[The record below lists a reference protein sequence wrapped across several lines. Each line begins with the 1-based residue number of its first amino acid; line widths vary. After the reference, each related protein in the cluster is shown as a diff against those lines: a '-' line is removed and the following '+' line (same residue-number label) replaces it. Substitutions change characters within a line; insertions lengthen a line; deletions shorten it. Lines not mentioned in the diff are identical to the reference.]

1 MNQAQN
7 STMWRY
13 WGKAKPADANDGD
26 RYHLLP
32 FHSLDVAACGWVLM
46 SDDYPW
52 AKKISESLG
61 IPAAQFRRIFTFFL
75 ALHDLGKFARGF
87 QSQVTG
93 LSDDLVAPVA
103 GYSYKN
109 EKLRHDSMGFL
120 LWLDGEELQAVF
132 SEHFGS
138 ERIYKNKQ
146 LKIWFEIVTGHHG
159 KPPQV
164 RGDVASAFFH
174 RDDIKAATDFAS
186 EVISRWLLPEDLK
199 IFEDKTV
206 EKKLKEQSW
215 LLAGLAVL
223 ADWQGSN
230 QTYFPY
236 RARPLAFSD
245 YWNDYAVPSAI
256 NALEQA
262 GLSPRPVTEFKD
274 IRQLFPFISKPT
286 PLQRYAIEQP
296 LSDKPQLFILEDV
309 TGAGKTEAAL
319 TLVSRLMNKGLADGL
334 YVALPTMA
342 TANAMYARMSQCYQ
356 SLYQANQ
363 QPSLVLAHGATHLS
377 ESFMKSVDHQPKDN
391 NNRPDEMS
399 ASSYCNSWIADSRKK
414 SLLADVGVGTVD
426 QALLAILPSKHQSL
440 RVLGLGRKILLVDE
454 VHAYDHYMRT
464 LLVTLLKLHA
474 SQGGSA
480 ILLSATLPAEMKQEF
495 VKAYAEGAVCSEP
508 SLQSQAYPLATHL
521 TCNTGDVA
529 ADESPLETRAEVKRN
544 VQVVRKNDTNE
555 VFDVIRDAVQR
566 GQCVCWIRNTV
577 DDARQSYSELKEA
590 LSDTDASLHLFHSRF
605 AMIDRQKIE
614 NDVLAWYGKESNESM
629 RKGRVLIATQV
640 VEQSLDLDAD
650 VLISDLAPVDLLL
663 QRAGRLHRHVRDSR
677 GNILKMEGGVDA
689 TVDRRSAPTFFVH
702 SPKPVEDA
710 GVDWLS
716 SLRGTQAV
724 YGDVGVLWRS
734 AKVLFQNV
742 AFRMPDDA
750 RYLIESVYGPE
761 PGIEPGSA
769 SIGKTGKT
777 TRIATPEALAD
788 LSVQVE
794 GKQLCHVSTARLN
807 ALKIEKGYCSGSSDS
822 GWYEETSVPT
832 RLSDQSA
839 SVVLVR
845 KDDSGRWQPYAQ
857 GMTNAW
863 DMSALQVRDYKWDA
877 ASKEIPAA
885 LQRDMAALKE
895 LHPALRWHE
904 LLPLD
909 GELSAWY
916 SPVLGWCK

>member
-1 MNQAQN
+1 
-7 STMWRY
+7 MWRY
-13 WGKAKPADANDGD
+13 WGKAKPADATDGD

-32 FHSLDVAACGWVLM
+32 FHSLDVAACGWILM

-52 AKKISESLG
+52 AKKLSESLG
-61 IPAAQFRRIFTFFL
+61 IPAVQLRRIFTCFL

-87 QSQVTG
+87 QGQVTG
-93 LSDDLVAPVA
+93 LSDDLVAPVV

-120 LWLDGEELQAVF
+120 LWLDAEELHAVF
-132 SEHFGS
+132 SQLFGS

-174 RDDIKAATDFAS
+174 RDDIKAAAEFAS

-199 IFEDKTV
+199 VFEDKTV

-215 LLAGLAVL
+215 LFAGLSVL

-236 RARPLAFSD
+236 RARPLAFND

-256 NALEQA
+256 KALDQA
-262 GLSPRPVTEFKD
+262 GLSPKPVAEFKD
-274 IRQLFPFISKPT
+274 IRQLFPFISEPT
-286 PLQRYAIEQP
+286 PLQRYAIDQP

-356 SLYQANQ
+356 NLYQHKQ

-391 NNRPDEMS
+391 DYSPDEMS

-414 SLLADVGVGTVD
+414 CLLADVGVGTVD

-440 RVLGLGRKILLVDE
+440 RVLGLGRKIMLVDE

-464 LLVTLLKLHA
+464 LLVTLLRLHA
-474 SQGGSA
+474 SQGGAA
-480 ILLSATLPAEMKQEF
+480 ILLSATLPADMKQEF
-495 VKAYAEGAVCSEP
+495 VKAYAEGTACSSP
-508 SLQSQAYPLATHL
+508 SLQSQAYPLATHI

-529 ADESPLETRAEVKRN
+529 SDESPLETRAEVKRN

-555 VFDVIRDAVQR
+555 VFDVIRDAVQQ

-590 LSDTDASLHLFHSRF
+590 LSETEASLHLFHSRF

-614 NDVLAWYGKESNESM
+614 NDVLAWYGKESDESM

-677 GNILKMEGGVDA
+677 GNVLKMDGGVDA
-689 TVDRRSAPTFFVH
+689 TVDRRSAPTFYVH
-702 SPKPVEDA
+702 SPIPVDDA

-716 SLRGTQAV
+716 SLKGTQAV

-734 AKVLFQNV
+734 AKVLFENP

-761 PGIEPGSA
+761 SDEKS
-769 SIGKTGKT
+769 SSELCGKTP
-777 TRIATPEALAD
+777 RIATPEALAD
-788 LSVQVE
+788 VSMQVE

-845 KDDSGRWQPYAQ
+845 KDDSGHWQPYAQ
-857 GMTNAW
+857 GVTNAW

-877 ASKEIPAA
+877 ASKEIPTT
-885 LQRDMAALKE
+885 LQQEIAALKE